1 VAAAAMVVVV
11 GAAAAV
17 AAEVAAGAAAFMV
30 AAVVGSLAAE
40 VAAAVAVAA
49 AAAGSVA
56 SGSGPAWVWVARVA
70 ADPGERAAYAKSH
83 EKRRCDRGLNTSAL
97 RRATDINAPA
107 RHVRKV
113 PQAEVAP
120 FANRQHRGAFALLED
135 VRKVFFVPLVDP
147 KIDLSPLKHP
157 VAFAVGLGGN
167 FKFSEGCRA

>member
-1 VAAAAMVVVV
+1 VAAAAMVVV

-17 AAEVAAGAAAFMV
+17 AAEVAAGAAASMVV
-30 AAVVGSLAAE
+30 AAVGLLAAE
-40 VAAAVAVAA
+40 VAAAVAVAV

-97 RRATDINAPA
+97 RRTTDINAPA

-113 PQAEVAP
+113 PILLQKSVSPDGCSSVIRLRATGFNQP
-120 FANRQHRGAFALLED
+120 ALTPSTQL
-135 VRKVFFVPLVDP
+135 
-147 KIDLSPLKHP
+147 
-157 VAFAVGLGGN
+157 
-167 FKFSEGCRA
+167 